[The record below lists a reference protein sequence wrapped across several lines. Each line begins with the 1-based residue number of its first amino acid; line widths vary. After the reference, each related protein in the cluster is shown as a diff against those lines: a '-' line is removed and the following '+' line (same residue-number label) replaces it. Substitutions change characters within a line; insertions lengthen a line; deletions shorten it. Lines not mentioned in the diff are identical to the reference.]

1 MIIFFFKQKTAYE
14 LRISDWSQTCAL
26 PIYSGVAV
34 ALEARYGSFIPANT
48 KAFAFQPFVFFDAAW
63 VWNKDAAFD
72 GLDPQKLF
80 SAGGGVR
87 VAYGDLGR
95 LDVTLAV
102 PATRGGFLLEKPDP
116 RLPVSLPTHF
126 DRKSDVEGKV

>member
-34 ALEARYGSFIPANT
+34 ALEARYGSFVPANT

-72 GLDPQKLF
+72 GQIGRAHVRTPVTNAQLVCRLLLDKQTYLDYKKAIARP
-80 SAGGGVR
+80 
-87 VAYGDLGR
+87 DL
-95 LDVTLAV
+95 TQI
-102 PATRGGFLLEKPDP
+102 
-116 RLPVSLPTHF
+116 
-126 DRKSDVEGKV
+126 

>member
-34 ALEARYGSFIPANT
+34 ALEARYGSFVPANT

-72 GLDPQKLF
+72 GLDPQTLF

-87 VAYGDLGR
+87 VAYSDLRR
-95 LDVTLAV
+95 LDVTLAL
-102 PATRGGFLLEKPDP
+102 PLTRGGSPIDKPDP
-116 RLPVSLPTHF
+116 WLTVSLTTQF
-126 DRKSDVEGKV
+126 GVRTR